1 MQIHQTFYSKAIYE
15 PNITCSADTHY
26 CYYLFKGASQML
38 GPWKP
43 FTAPEGFLAL
53 LRPGQRVQV
62 NRLAPYLLFDLLE
75 FTPEGEELR
84 LINELPLPTSPT
96 IPPNIPEL
104 SNRLR
109 VITEVFF
116 SADKYRREK
125 NNADFLLLLYGT
137 SSGDEAPDDTSREK
151 QLYREMR
158 RLRTMISDDPLQFRT
173 VQEAAEYMH
182 LSTSYFSSLYKDYF
196 GISFG
201 QDLIRSRVKRCCM
214 LLMTTDN
221 TVTRIAQ
228 QLGYRNEAF
237 FYHQFRQVTGM
248 TPGEYRQ
255 QHTMSL

>member
-1 MQIHQTFYSKAIYE
+1 
-15 PNITCSADTHY
+15 
-26 CYYLFKGASQML
+26 
-38 GPWKP
+38 
-43 FTAPEGFLAL
+43 
-53 LRPGQRVQV
+53 
-62 NRLAPYLLFDLLE
+62 
-75 FTPEGEELR
+75 
-84 LINELPLPTSPT
+84 
-96 IPPNIPEL
+96 
-104 SNRLR
+104 
-109 VITEVFF
+109 
-116 SADKYRREK
+116 
-125 NNADFLLLLYGT
+125 
-137 SSGDEAPDDTSREK
+137 
-151 QLYREMR
+151 MR
-158 RLRTMISDDPLQFRT
+158 RLRTLISDDPLQFRT

-228 QLGYRNEAF
+228 QLGYGNEAF